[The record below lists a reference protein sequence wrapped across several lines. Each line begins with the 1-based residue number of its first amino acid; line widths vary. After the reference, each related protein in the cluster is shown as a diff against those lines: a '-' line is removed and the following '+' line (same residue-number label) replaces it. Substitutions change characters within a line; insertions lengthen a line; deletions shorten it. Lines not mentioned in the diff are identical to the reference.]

1 MITMTMRKITMLKA
15 ITGIGMIPCVI
26 YVLNLVL
33 TVAPCFLIL
42 YAGLFLYG
50 IFSRPAN
57 DNR

>member
-1 MITMTMRKITMLKA
+1 MRKITMLKA
-15 ITGIGMIPCVI
+15 ITGIGMIPCVL

-50 IFSRPAN
+50 IFSKPAN